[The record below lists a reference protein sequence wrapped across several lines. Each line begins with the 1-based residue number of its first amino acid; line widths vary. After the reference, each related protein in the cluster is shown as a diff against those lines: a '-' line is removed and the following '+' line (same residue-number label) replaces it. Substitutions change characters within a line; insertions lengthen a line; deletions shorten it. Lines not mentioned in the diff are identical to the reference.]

1 MIAPEY
7 FNNHVSVEGEIIVK
21 SVPNDAGF
29 VLVWNPTTKKIS
41 RRTHAEIAT
50 DLGLVTASNEAFF
63 NRNRIRSETISSVP
77 VSLDAYLPQGGFI
90 SSYNTSSWGGSDR
103 PINASYGGYIKFSD
117 GNNDFNNL
125 ELYYNNGHNTP
136 DTHRLWFRTKNN
148 LGSTNWFETYH
159 SGNLNP
165 GDYWEKLTTG
175 FRGIN
180 DNDSRNFS
188 FLTNNAGT
196 AKKVN
201 IGGLLVSDNYSN
213 ETYVPTDGIW
223 SKGNIQSNSRVVSSR
238 EGFFGAY
245 DYTQTQGVWS
255 IGESFNVNSNGS
267 TTDLGNQYGMAYSYI
282 DVGGSSFANV
292 HQIHFASAGVAQVS
306 IDCNYG
312 RIKGREY
319 QVIGGNSTQ
328 FLKADGSLDGANYAT
343 SAQLSDYVT
352 IHTPQTIIAEKAFN
366 DRVYVQEG
374 IQQYNLK
381 GNQRNRIWSFREYD
395 HAGISYFQGDFHP
408 IGEGF
413 SFHIG
418 DPNDYRI
425 FLNIDSN
432 IITKNYG
439 SASEWNAKVSQ
450 SQLNDYVTLNTPQDI
465 LARKSFKGGAGNDY
479 SNAAI
484 EILGN
489 GSTIHPSIA
498 FHQPGSLAGVVSYRD
513 FGYCFMNDDSSQ
525 FRALNAS
532 GYKKDGSNDSYLL
545 TGGGGHDLK
554 NKYIFGDNGT
564 GTIQVYSPDNG
575 LPANSFKPV
584 KSGFYRPNGENG
596 YGSLLIWVQHVQ
608 TNDGTYGAGI
618 AFDYAGTDAYIT
630 GIWGDGT
637 KEINKKIWHEGNFNP
652 NNYWTTSNTVDYLE
666 ANYLKLSG
674 GTLTSGGKIK
684 PNGDIVIQQVDVG
697 GNATGI
703 WWDDMADTDRIAGI
717 GALTDNGNLNYL
729 YMGWGNTP
737 WDQTKSFAVNDS
749 FIRYKGNDVWH
760 NGNFNPNTK
769 ANAQENATGIGFSA
783 GEYPTLDGGEYPYMY
798 HGNSGSNTPFVALA
812 TQEFTNAN
820 YHKINHSGSLANQSD
835 SNVNKT
841 WFDYSWAGSGSPG
854 SVINFSGLNS
864 YYATELFGEYGNGGN
879 RFGLRTRNGDA
890 NQWNDPRWIWHSGNF
905 NPSQYVTQS
914 SLNTQLANYATLNG
928 VQTFANTN
936 TFLQS
941 PVIPDGTINSHAV
954 NLGQLYYN
962 DRTFITD
969 SRGAIRPPSFYD
981 DRFAQWDFQHGNDTQ
996 VAGDAW
1002 QGVLT
1007 VAKWSNFDPSHRQ
1020 EQILFTGENLK
1031 RRTAIDDDTW
1041 GPEKTIWDSGNF
1053 TPANFATASQL
1064 NDKVNRSGDTMSGA
1078 LNIASNH
1085 KIGDW
1090 RGTTQTGNYLSWL
1103 KYDGSKAIAY
1113 IGADGGS
1120 AIGNGGTGDN
1130 FVITSAGGGD
1140 LILSSSSGTIQA
1152 NGQINTTNHGNSSQ
1166 WQNTSQYALMNR
1178 GVSFTSNVDA
1188 DQITQGTEIISIEL
1202 PNGSGN
1208 TNFPF
1213 HDYGTFMRFR
1223 ANSFTTDLAHAH
1235 NGNLWFKNFYVP
1247 NGAAGAAWRMVWDT
1261 QNFNPN
1267 AYVLQSVLNN
1277 QLGSYATLNGV
1288 QTFTNTNT
1296 FLQSPVIPN
1305 ASLSGHA
1312 VNLDQLNTK
1321 VAGYLPL
1328 TGGELT
1334 GGGKIDQYGNIK
1346 IQQASTHNATGLFWE
1361 TMNDNDHLA
1370 GIGALTTGDTLHGVY
1385 MGWGQFPWTPQN
1397 SLSVATDYFRYKGY
1411 DVWHN
1416 GNFDPNSKVN
1426 KSGDTM
1432 TGALLIGNTNIGKQ
1446 RILHLAEPTFLDSY
1460 GFNFFTDTN
1469 TGLLTLHG
1477 LNHGLNNSAPIL
1489 SASRVNN
1496 FVGINKENPTT
1507 ELDINGYV
1515 TSNGFIKNNSSD
1527 DHFLMGG
1534 GGQLTKYSKDDSY
1547 VNSHRDFPD
1556 GTLIT
1561 TNIDYSYS
1569 AGDSFLLEIKG
1580 NMYGGGLP
1588 MDTKVQGYIYADTII
1603 NQSGYSTYADLN
1615 TIVAMNINGNLCFW
1629 FPRLWYWQGFSVK
1642 VIATGGGDITT
1653 VNRVISIDNSPEPA
1667 GTKHVKI
1674 KVHTLSTQTWVNDQG
1689 FLTSAN
1695 LNGYVTQ
1702 SFLNNQL
1709 GNYATLNGVQT
1720 FNNTNTFN
1728 QSPIIP
1734 NGTLGTHAVNLNQL
1748 LDVAPPY
1755 YWNYV
1760 GQPAITNRRVLREMT
1775 WNNYGNNHTIFDISS
1790 GTTPWGASKSNV
1802 DAEQPWSPSYP
1813 TLVGGNGSGTY
1824 GLRVDS
1830 ARNADNLGG
1839 IPAGNYATQV
1849 WVNTNYIPRSHPV
1862 FNITQANINSW
1873 NAGTG
1878 GGSSHTHFNLSYL
1891 NNIDQYLG
1899 TGQAPQFGSIKLMDS
1914 LGYGLLALEEGLI
1927 GGEIG
1932 LVDTSNKRFYAGR
1945 INEYL
1950 KYGSSID
1957 GFEGLNMHFDAQLL
1971 GIGREIGNDEDKV
1984 QLAGDLSVDTIDIYH
1999 NSRQLILN
2007 PLYNTNGDVRHS
2019 RNAHIYIVTG
2029 NTVSLPDKP
2038 ILGQRI
2044 EIFNDSDSYIEVT
2057 HGNVGSMFKIPGFC
2071 KVTGIAANKG
2081 FRFDAE
2087 PIRTKQY
2094 DI

>member
-7 FNNHVSVEGEIIVK
+7 FNNHVSVEGEIIIK

-50 DLGLVTASNEAFF
+50 DLGLVTASNETFF

-148 LGSTNWFETYH
+148 LGSTNWFEAYH
-159 SGNLNP
+159 SGNFNP
-165 GDYWEKLTTG
+165 DNYWEKYNSGWL
-175 FRGIN
+175 GIN
-180 DNDSRNFS
+180 SNDPRNFS
-188 FLTNNAGT
+188 FLTNDANI
-196 AKKVN
+196 AKKINV
-201 IGGLLVSDNYSN
+201 GGLLVSDSYSN
-213 ETYVPTDGIW
+213 ETFVPANGIW

-245 DYTQTQGVWS
+245 DYTQTQGIWS

-267 TTDLGNQYGMAYSYI
+267 TTDLGNQYGIAYSYI

-328 FLKADGSLDGANYAT
+328 FLKADGSLDSANYAK
-343 SAQLSDYVT
+343 SSELGYY
-352 IHTPQTIIAEKAFN
+352 H
-366 DRVYVQEG
+366 
-374 IQQYNLK
+374 
-381 GNQRNRIWSFREYD
+381 
-395 HAGISYFQGDFHP
+395 
-408 IGEGF
+408 
-413 SFHIG
+413 
-418 DPNDYRI
+418 
-425 FLNIDSN
+425 NIDFTGS
-432 IITKNYG
+432 IT
-439 SASEWNAKVSQ
+439 
-450 SQLNDYVTLNTPQDI
+450 
-465 LARKSFKGGAGNDY
+465 
-479 SNAAI
+479 
-484 EILGN
+484 N
-489 GSTIHPSIA
+489 GS
-498 FHQPGSLAGVVSYRD
+498 
-513 FGYCFMNDDSSQ
+513 
-525 FRALNAS
+525 
-532 GYKKDGSNDSYLL
+532 
-545 TGGGGHDLK
+545 
-554 NKYIFGDNGT
+554 
-564 GTIQVYSPDNG
+564 
-575 LPANSFKPV
+575 
-584 KSGFYRPNGENG
+584 
-596 YGSLLIWVQHVQ
+596 
-608 TNDGTYGAGI
+608 
-618 AFDYAGTDAYIT
+618 
-630 GIWGDGT
+630 
-637 KEINKKIWHEGNFNP
+637 
-652 NNYWTTSNTVDYLE
+652 NNHT
-666 ANYLKLSG
+666 
-674 GTLTSGGKIK
+674 
-684 PNGDIVIQQVDVG
+684 
-697 GNATGI
+697 
-703 WWDDMADTDRIAGI
+703 
-717 GALTDNGNLNYL
+717 
-729 YMGWGNTP
+729 
-737 WDQTKSFAVNDS
+737 
-749 FIRYKGNDVWH
+749 
-760 NGNFNPNTK
+760 
-769 ANAQENATGIGFSA
+769 
-783 GEYPTLDGGEYPYMY
+783 
-798 HGNSGSNTPFVALA
+798 
-812 TQEFTNAN
+812 
-820 YHKINHSGSLANQSD
+820 
-835 SNVNKT
+835 NKT
-841 WFDYSWAGSGSPG
+841 WFDYDWAGTGGKG
-854 SVINFSGLNS
+854 SVINFSGLNGNYS
-864 YYATELFGEYGNGGN
+864 TEIFSDYLSGNAIGV
-879 RFGLRTRNGDA
+879 RTKNGDA
-890 NQWNDPRWIWHSGNF
+890 GVWNDAKWIWHSGNF
-905 NPSQYVTQS
+905 TQGDINNWNSAFNNQGNYVNKSGDTMTGDLNVPNIKSSNLNGGQLLTTAGTALYVSNQSVSTYLQTNGGLYHSTPAGVYDIWTAQNFNPNNYIPTSHPSYTISNNNINNWLGYLGYSDTRIIKPEHLSTQKLQFGFTSWNNQNNESVYADYLHFGGYQDASGGNQNLIVINKSVFGIRQYQGLFQETNAYSKFVDYWHSNNFSQQDIDNWNNTFNDQSNYWRKSSTAGYVGINANTPFSVLNNGYAQKVYMGGLLVSDAYQDEGNVPANGAYVKGQITTGSHGNSAEWKTAYNWGNHKEINTGQYLGNTGLYTIDSNTSVNSLPHGIASYFVQADSVYPSYGSLLNIKTYDGGGGTLQLYTPYSNQYGGDFIKYRRYNYGTDVWTEMRGFWDTGHFSLTDISNWNQAFSWGNHAYAGYLTQS
-914 SLNTQLANYATLNG
+914 ALNSQLGSYATLNG
-928 VQTFANTN
+928 VQTFTSTN

-962 DRTFITD
+962 DRNFITD
-969 SRGAIRPPSFYD
+969 SRGAVRPPSFYD

-996 VAGDAW
+996 VTGDAW

-1020 EQILFTGENLK
+1020 EQLLFTGDNLK

-1053 TPANFATASQL
+1053 TPANFASTSQV
-1064 NDKVNRSGDTMSGA
+1064 NDKVNRSGDIMSGA

-1166 WQNTSQYALMNR
+1166 WQNTSQSALMNR
-1178 GVSFTSNVDA
+1178 GATFTSNVDA
-1188 DQITQGTEIISIEL
+1188 DQISQGTEIISIEL

-1223 ANSFTTDLAHAH
+1223 ANSFITDFAHAH
-1235 NGNLWFKNFYVP
+1235 NGNLWFKNFYIP
-1247 NGAAGAAWRMVWDT
+1247 NGAAGATWRRVWDN
-1261 QNFNPN
+1261 QNFNPD

-1277 QLGSYATLNGV
+1277 QLGNYATLNGV

-1328 TGGELT
+1328 TGGGLT
-1334 GGGKIDQYGNIK
+1334 GGGKIDQFGSIT
-1346 IQQASTHNATGLFWE
+1346 IQQASTYNATGVFWE

-1385 MGWGQFPWTPQN
+1385 MGWGPYPWTPQN

-1416 GNFDPNSKVN
+1416 GNFNPDSKVN

-1446 RILHLAEPTFLDSY
+1446 RVLHLAEPTFLDSY

-1496 FVGINKENPTT
+1496 FVGVNKENPAT
-1507 ELDINGYV
+1507 ELDVNGYV
-1515 TSNGFIKNNSSD
+1515 ASNGFIKNNSSD
-1527 DHFLMGG
+1527 DYFLMGG

-1561 TNIDYSYS
+1561 TSIDYSQS
-1569 AGDSFLLEIKG
+1569 QGDSFLLEIKG
-1580 NMYGGGLP
+1580 NMYGGGMP

-1603 NQSGYSTYADLN
+1603 NQAGYSTYADL
-1615 TIVAMNINGNLCFW
+1615 TGIIAMNINGNLCFW

-1653 VNRVISIDNSPEPA
+1653 INRVTSIDNSPEPA
-1667 GTKHVKI
+1667 GTKQVKI
-1674 KVHTLSTQTWVNDQG
+1674 AIYTLSTQSWVNNQG

-1702 SFLNNQL
+1702 SSLNSQL

-1728 QSPIIP
+1728 QSPVIP
-1734 NGTLGTHAVNLNQL
+1734 NGTLGNHAVNLNQL
-1748 LDVAPPY
+1748 LDIAPPY
-1755 YWNYV
+1755 HWNYV

-1775 WNNYGNNHTIFDISS
+1775 WNNYGNGHTIFDISS

-1802 DAEQPWSPSYP
+1802 DAEQPWNPSYP

-1824 GLRVDS
+1824 GVRVDS

-1839 IPAGNYATQV
+1839 IPAGNYATQT
-1849 WVNTNYIPRSHPV
+1849 WVDSNYIPKSHPV

-1873 NAGTG
+1873 NAAGG
-1878 GGSSHTHFNLSYL
+1878 GGSSHTHSNLFYL

-1899 TGQAPQFGSIKLMDS
+1899 TGQAPEFSSIRLMDI
-1914 LGYGLLALEEGLI
+1914 LGYGLLALEEGYI

-1971 GIGREIGNDEDKV
+1971 GIGREIANDEDKV
-1984 QLAGDLSVDTIDIYH
+1984 QLAGDLSVDTIDFDH

-2007 PLYNTNGDVRHS
+2007 PLYNTDGDVRRS
-2019 RNAHIYIVTG
+2019 RNAHIYIVTR
-2029 NTVSLPDKP
+2029 NPVSLPDKP

-2057 HGNVGSMFKIPGFC
+2057 HSNVGTMFKIPGFC

-2081 FRFDAE
+2081 FKFDAK
-2087 PIRTKQY
+2087 PVDTKQY

>member
-50 DLGLVTASNEAFF
+50 DLGVVTE
-63 NRNRIRSETISSVP
+63 
-77 VSLDAYLPQGGFI
+77 
-90 SSYNTSSWGGSDR
+90 SSWNNITGKKWFKTDGGNTWD
-103 PINASYGGYIKFSD
+103 
-117 GNNDFNNL
+117 NNTL
-125 ELYYNNGHNTP
+125 RIQGINGHDAGLTF
-136 DTHRLWFRTKNN
+136 FR
-148 LGSTNWFETYH
+148 
-159 SGNLNP
+159 
-165 GDYWEKLTTG
+165 
-175 FRGIN
+175 
-180 DNDSRNFS
+180 
-188 FLTNNAGT
+188 
-196 AKKVN
+196 
-201 IGGLLVSDNYSN
+201 
-213 ETYVPTDGIW
+213 DG
-223 SKGNIQSNSRVVSSR
+223 
-238 EGFFGAY
+238 
-245 DYTQTQGVWS
+245 
-255 IGESFNVNSNGS
+255 
-267 TTDLGNQYGMAYSYI
+267 I
-282 DVGGSSFANV
+282 DVGQLIFDGYFF
-292 HQIHFASAGVAQVS
+292 HT
-306 IDCNYG
+306 
-312 RIKGREY
+312 K
-319 QVIGGNSTQ
+319 T
-328 FLKADGSLDGANYAT
+328 ADGVGYLPIKSSHFIKNGSDANYVLLGNGDHK
-343 SAQLSDYVT
+343 SISDF
-352 IHTPQTIIAEKAFN
+352 A
-366 DRVYVQEG
+366 
-374 IQQYNLK
+374 
-381 GNQRNRIWSFREYD
+381 
-395 HAGISYFQGDFHP
+395 
-408 IGEGF
+408 
-413 SFHIG
+413 
-418 DPNDYRI
+418 
-425 FLNIDSN
+425 LN
-432 IITKNYG
+432 
-439 SASEWNAKVSQ
+439 
-450 SQLNDYVTLNTPQDI
+450 SQLNNYVTLNTPQDI
-465 LARKSFKGGAGNDY
+465 LARKSFKGGTGNEY

-525 FRALNAS
+525 FRTLNAS
-532 GYKKDGSNDSYLL
+532 GYKKEGSNDFYLL

-554 NKYIFGDNGT
+554 NKYISGDNGT

-575 LPANSFKPV
+575 LPDNSFKPV

-618 AFDYAGTDAYIT
+618 AFDYGGTDAYIT

-637 KEINKKIWHEGNFNP
+637 KEVNKKIWHEGNFNP
-652 NNYWTTSNTVDYLE
+652 NNYWTTSKTVDYLE

-674 GTLTSGGKIK
+674 GTLTSGGIIK
-684 PNGDIVIQQVDVG
+684 PNGDIIIQQVGGG

-703 WWDDMADTDRIAGI
+703 WWDDMADTDRIAGV

-729 YMGWGNTP
+729 YMGWSNTP

-769 ANAQENATGIGFSA
+769 ANALENARGVGFSS
-783 GEYPTLDGGEYPYMY
+783 GNYPTANGIEYPYMY
-798 HGNSGSNTPFVALA
+798 FDNGSATSYVALA

-820 YHKINHSGSLANQSD
+820 YHKINNGFGLNNVSD
-835 SNVNKT
+835 SNYNKT

-854 SVINFSGLNS
+854 SVINFSGLGG

-890 NQWNDPRWIWHSGNF
+890 VQWNDPRWIWHSGNF

-914 SLNTQLANYATLNG
+914 ALNSQLTNYATLNG
-928 VQTFANTN
+928 VQTFTNTN

-941 PVIPDGTINSHAV
+941 PVIPNGTINSHAV
-954 NLGQLYYN
+954 NVGQLYYN

-969 SRGAIRPPSFYD
+969 SRGAVRPPSFYD

-996 VAGDAW
+996 VTGDSW

-1007 VAKWSNFDPSHRQ
+1007 VSKWETFDPSHRQ
-1020 EQILFTGENLK
+1020 EQILFTGDNLK

-1053 TPANFATASQL
+1053 TPANFATASQID
-1064 NDKVNRSGDTMSGA
+1064 DKVNKSGDTMSGA

-1090 RGTTQTGNYLSWL
+1090 RGITQTGNYLSWL

-1113 IGADGGS
+1113 IGADGGA

-1152 NGQINTTNHGNSSQ
+1152 NGQINTTHHGNSSQ

-1188 DQITQGTEIISIEL
+1188 DQISQGTEIISIEL

-1223 ANSFTTDLAHAH
+1223 ANSFTTDFAHAH
-1235 NGNLWFKNFYVP
+1235 NSNLWFKNFYNP
-1247 NGAAGAAWRMVWDT
+1247 NGAAGATWRMVWDN
-1261 QNFNPN
+1261 QNFNP
-1267 AYVLQSVLNN
+1267 
-1277 QLGSYATLNGV
+1277 
-1288 QTFTNTNT
+1288 
-1296 FLQSPVIPN
+1296 
-1305 ASLSGHA
+1305 
-1312 VNLDQLNTK
+1312 D
-1321 VAGYLPL
+1321 
-1328 TGGELT
+1328 
-1334 GGGKIDQYGNIK
+1334 
-1346 IQQASTHNATGLFWE
+1346 
-1361 TMNDNDHLA
+1361 
-1370 GIGALTTGDTLHGVY
+1370 
-1385 MGWGQFPWTPQN
+1385 
-1397 SLSVATDYFRYKGY
+1397 
-1411 DVWHN
+1411 
-1416 GNFDPNSKVN
+1416 SKVD

-1432 TGALLIGNTNIGKQ
+1432 SGALLIGNNNIGKQ
-1446 RILHLAEPTFLDSY
+1446 RVLHLAEPTYLDSY
-1460 GFNFFTDTN
+1460 GFNFYTDTG

-1477 LNHGLNNSAPIL
+1477 LNNGLSNAVPIL
-1489 SASRVNN
+1489 SANRANN

-1507 ELDINGYV
+1507 ELDVNGDV
-1515 TSNGFIKNNSSD
+1515 ASNSFIKNNSSD
-1527 DHFLMGG
+1527 DYFLMGG

-1547 VNSHRDFPD
+1547 VNSGRDFPD

-1561 TNIDYSYS
+1561 TNIDYSNTE
-1569 AGDSFLLEIKG
+1569 GDSFLLEIKG

-1588 MDTKVQGYIYADTII
+1588 MDTKVQGYIYAGTII
-1603 NQSGYSTYADLN
+1603 NESGYSTYSDL
-1615 TIVAMNINGNLCFW
+1615 TSIIAININGNLCFW
-1629 FPRLWYWQGFSVK
+1629 FPRFWYWQGFSVK

-1667 GTKHVKI
+1667 GTKQVKI
-1674 KVHTLSTQTWVNDQG
+1674 KVYTLSTQTWVNNQG

-1702 SFLNNQL
+1702 SSLNNQL

-1728 QSPIIP
+1728 QSPVIP
-1734 NGTLGTHAVNLNQL
+1734 NGTLGNHAVNLNQL

-1755 YWNYV
+1755 HWNYV
-1760 GQPAITNRRVLREMT
+1760 GHSAIANRRVLREMT

-1802 DAEQPWSPSYP
+1802 DAEQAWSPSYP

-1824 GLRVDS
+1824 GIRVDS

-1839 IPAGNYATQV
+1839 ISAGNYATQT

-1862 FNITQANINSW
+1862 YNITQANINSW

-1891 NNIDQYLG
+1891 NNIDQWLG
-1899 TGQAPQFGSIKLMDS
+1899 VGQAPQFGSIKLMDS
-1914 LGYGLLALEEGLI
+1914 LGYGMLALEEGLI
-1927 GGEIG
+1927 DGEVG
-1932 LVDTSNKRFYAGR
+1932 LVDISNERFYAGR
-1945 INEYL
+1945 IKEYL
-1950 KYGSSID
+1950 KYGSSIY
-1957 GFEGLNMHFDAQLL
+1957 GFEGLNIHFNAQLL
-1971 GIGREIGNDEDKV
+1971 SIGREIGNDEDKV

-1999 NSRQLILN
+1999 DSRQLILN
-2007 PLYNTNGDVRHS
+2007 PLYNTKGDVRHS
-2019 RNAHIYIVTG
+2019 RNAHIYIVTR
-2029 NTVSLPDKP
+2029 NTVTLPDKP

-2044 EIFNDSDSYIEVT
+2044 EIFNDSDNYIEVT
-2057 HGNVGSMFKIPGFC
+2057 HSNVGTMFHVPPYC

-2081 FRFDAE
+2081 FKFDAKPVE
-2087 PIRTKQY
+2087 TKQY

>member
-1 MIAPEY
+1 MDLNGVGY
-7 FNNHVSVEGEIIVK
+7 DFVK
-21 SVPNDAGF
+21 SSGFIKQGSDNNYLLLAGGSHKPVSDFVDLDSAQNIVGAKLFYTLGGNNYNYNSLWVVSDDGSDPAITFNKFGTVAGQFKYNEIGYHFLDPGAGYRPAVASSFIRAGYNDGWILLAGGG
-29 VLVWNPTTKKIS
+29 S
-41 RRTHAEIAT
+41 RLTSDFALST
-50 DLGLVTASNEAFF
+50 DLT
-63 NRNRIRSETISSVP
+63 
-77 VSLDAYLPQGGFI
+77 
-90 SSYNTSSWGGSDR
+90 
-103 PINASYGGYIKFSD
+103 
-117 GNNDFNNL
+117 
-125 ELYYNNGHNTP
+125 
-136 DTHRLWFRTKNN
+136 
-148 LGSTNWFETYH
+148 
-159 SGNLNP
+159 
-165 GDYWEKLTTG
+165 
-175 FRGIN
+175 
-180 DNDSRNFS
+180 
-188 FLTNNAGT
+188 
-196 AKKVN
+196 
-201 IGGLLVSDNYSN
+201 
-213 ETYVPTDGIW
+213 
-223 SKGNIQSNSRVVSSR
+223 
-238 EGFFGAY
+238 
-245 DYTQTQGVWS
+245 
-255 IGESFNVNSNGS
+255 
-267 TTDLGNQYGMAYSYI
+267 
-282 DVGGSSFANV
+282 
-292 HQIHFASAGVAQVS
+292 
-306 IDCNYG
+306 
-312 RIKGREY
+312 
-319 QVIGGNSTQ
+319 
-328 FLKADGSLDGANYAT
+328 
-343 SAQLSDYVT
+343 DYVT
-352 IHTPQTIIAEKAFN
+352 INTPQTIIANKSLAPTAKLTFN
-366 DRVYVQEG
+366 G
-374 IQQYNLK
+374 IDLNSTT
-381 GNQRNRIWSFREYD
+381 SFNETTGD
-395 HAGISYFQGDFHP
+395 AGIVSGWVHRHYNNLWKVGHKRGGSDNSLGYAFQFSSD
-408 IGEGF
+408 EGNTYDEKVL
-413 SFHIG
+413 IQPDG
-418 DPNDYRI
+418 
-425 FLNIDSN
+425 NIVTANFGTADL
-432 IITKNYG
+432 
-439 SASEWNAKVSQ
+439 WNAKVDQ
-450 SQLNDYVTLNTPQDI
+450 SQLDLYLTSRGYNNNALVAKTDYPNSVTYHAEDTSVSGFQSFFGTSLHIKGDTTWYNRLDFPVNAEKLFLYQGINTTDMTMRGYIPILNGNVINWDSTNLEDYHQYGLGDFMQQNQINIDI
-465 LARKSFKGGAGNDY
+465 PRPTGFYSIFQNATTGTMPFNYASLLHQAYMGVNEFSQLAIQKGGEGM
-479 SNAAI
+479 
-484 EILGN
+484 
-489 GSTIHPSIA
+489 A
-498 FHQPGSLAGVVSYRD
+498 FRTETTPWR
-513 FGYCFMNDDSSQ
+513 
-525 FRALNAS
+525 
-532 GYKKDGSNDSYLL
+532 K
-545 TGGGGHDLK
+545 
-554 NKYIFGDNGT
+554 
-564 GTIQVYSPDNG
+564 VY
-575 LPANSFKPV
+575 
-584 KSGFYRPNGENG
+584 
-596 YGSLLIWVQHVQ
+596 
-608 TNDGTYGAGI
+608 
-618 AFDYAGTDAYIT
+618 
-630 GIWGDGT
+630 
-637 KEINKKIWHEGNFNP
+637 HEGNFNP
-652 NNYWTTSNTVDYLE
+652 
-666 ANYLKLSG
+666 LS
-674 GTLTSGGKIK
+674 
-684 PNGDIVIQQVDVG
+684 
-697 GNATGI
+697 
-703 WWDDMADTDRIAGI
+703 
-717 GALTDNGNLNYL
+717 
-729 YMGWGNTP
+729 
-737 WDQTKSFAVNDS
+737 
-749 FIRYKGNDVWH
+749 
-760 NGNFNPNTK
+760 K

-954 NLGQLYYN
+954 NVGQLYYN
-962 DRTFITD
+962 DRNFITD
-969 SRGAIRPPSFYD
+969 SRGAVRPPSFYD

-1020 EQILFTGENLK
+1020 EQLLFTGDNLK
-1031 RRTAIDDDTW
+1031 RRTAIDDNTW

-1053 TPANFATASQL
+1053 TPANFATTSQL
-1064 NDKVNRSGDTMSGA
+1064 ND
-1078 LNIASNH
+1078 
-1085 KIGDW
+1085 
-1090 RGTTQTGNYLSWL
+1090 
-1103 KYDGSKAIAY
+1103 
-1113 IGADGGS
+1113 
-1120 AIGNGGTGDN
+1120 
-1130 FVITSAGGGD
+1130 
-1140 LILSSSSGTIQA
+1140 
-1152 NGQINTTNHGNSSQ
+1152 
-1166 WQNTSQYALMNR
+1166 
-1178 GVSFTSNVDA
+1178 
-1188 DQITQGTEIISIEL
+1188 
-1202 PNGSGN
+1202 
-1208 TNFPF
+1208 
-1213 HDYGTFMRFR
+1213 
-1223 ANSFTTDLAHAH
+1223 
-1235 NGNLWFKNFYVP
+1235 
-1247 NGAAGAAWRMVWDT
+1247 
-1261 QNFNPN
+1261 
-1267 AYVLQSVLNN
+1267 
-1277 QLGSYATLNGV
+1277 
-1288 QTFTNTNT
+1288 
-1296 FLQSPVIPN
+1296 
-1305 ASLSGHA
+1305 
-1312 VNLDQLNTK
+1312 
-1321 VAGYLPL
+1321 
-1328 TGGELT
+1328 
-1334 GGGKIDQYGNIK
+1334 
-1346 IQQASTHNATGLFWE
+1346 
-1361 TMNDNDHLA
+1361 
-1370 GIGALTTGDTLHGVY
+1370 
-1385 MGWGQFPWTPQN
+1385 
-1397 SLSVATDYFRYKGY
+1397 
-1411 DVWHN
+1411 
-1416 GNFDPNSKVN
+1416 KVN

-1446 RILHLAEPTFLDSY
+1446 RVLHLAEPTLLDSY
-1460 GFNFFTDTN
+1460 GFNFYTDTS

-1477 LNHGLNNSAPIL
+1477 LNNGLSNSAPIL
-1489 SASRVNN
+1489 SANRGNN
-1496 FVGINKENPTT
+1496 FVGINKENPAS
-1507 ELDINGYV
+1507 ELDVNGYV

-1702 SFLNNQL
+1702 SSLNNQL

-1728 QSPIIP
+1728 QSPVIP

-1839 IPAGNYATQV
+1839 ISAGNYATQV

-1971 GIGREIGNDEDKV
+1971 CIGREIGNDEDKV

-2007 PLYNTNGDVRHS
+2007 PLYNIDGDVRHS
-2019 RNAHIYIVTG
+2019 RNAHIYIVTK
-2029 NTVSLPDKP
+2029 NYVSLPDKP

-2044 EIFNDSDSYIEVT
+2044 EIFNDSDSDIEVT
-2057 HGNVGSMFKIPGFC
+2057 HGNVGSMFKVPGFC